1 VFVLP
6 LGLVCLLLL
15 GSFFLRNRWLS
26 LVALALL
33 YTSSLPPT
41 GRFLVGLTEGGQAR
55 LSPEK
60 APSADAIVV
69 LSGGRGVAP
78 GPDKIS
84 EWHDADR
91 FFGGLELFAA
101 GKAPILVFTGGAA
114 PWEPSAPTEGEILR
128 RYAAEWGVPGSAI
141 KVTDAV
147 FNTQDEAK
155 AVVRLMSAG
164 VRNGLEPEARRP
176 KVLLVTSAFHM
187 PRARAVFEAEG
198 LSTEPFAVDFLS
210 SAARTFD
217 VTDLLPSPQALSL
230 TTLALREFLGR
241 MTVRA
246 F

>member
-1 VFVLP
+1 
-6 LGLVCLLLL
+6 VCLLLL

-41 GRFLVGLTEGGQAR
+41 GRFLVGLTEAGQIR
-55 LSPEK
+55 LTPRK
-60 APSADAIVV
+60 VPTADAIVV
-69 LSGGRGVAP
+69 LSGGRGMAP

-91 FFGGLELFAA
+91 FFGGIELFAA
-101 GKAPILVFTGGAA
+101 GKAPVIVFTGGAA
-114 PWEPSAPTEGEILR
+114 PWEPSAPPEGEILR
-128 RYAAEWGVPGSAI
+128 HYAAEWGVPDAAI
-141 KVTDAV
+141 KVTDTV

-155 AVVRLMSAG
+155 AVARMMNAG
-164 VRNGLEPEARRP
+164 PSQKSQSGGTGS

-198 LSTEPFAVDFLS
+198 FQVETYPVDFLA

-217 VTDLLPSPQALSL
+217 VTDLLPSPQALGL
-230 TTLALREFLGR
+230 TTLALREILGR
-241 MTVRA
+241 LAARA